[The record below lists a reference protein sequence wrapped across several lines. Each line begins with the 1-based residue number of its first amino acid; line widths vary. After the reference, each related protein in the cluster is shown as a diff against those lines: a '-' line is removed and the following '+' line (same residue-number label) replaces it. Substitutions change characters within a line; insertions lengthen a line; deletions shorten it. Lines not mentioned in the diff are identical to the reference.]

1 MCDEV
6 GAEGTPHTHLYI
18 YSPNAILFSTLQQR
32 FFGAHIEIARGR
44 HQENRDYIRKEGKW
58 LDDAKH
64 ETNLP
69 DTFEESGA
77 VPSERDRR
85 ETISEEILEMI
96 LAGASNA
103 EILMQHPGAMN
114 RLHHIEA
121 ARQTLF
127 ADKYADAW
135 RDLDVTYLW
144 GKTGVGK
151 TRTIM
156 ERYGYKNVYR
166 VTDYDHP
173 FDDYKGEK
181 VVLFEEFR
189 SSLKI
194 ADMLKYLDGY
204 PLMLPCRYGNKAAG
218 FDKVYIVSNI
228 PLSQQYPNTQLSEQ
242 ETYKAFL
249 RRIDREYE
257 MLESFD
263 GGLGLALL
271 HHAQHRVQQHHDEDD
286 EHLREALAAEGVG
299 HGGHRR
305 RCQQDQQHGILQ
317 LGQKALEQGG
327 LFRLLQ
333 FVGAVFGQPLRRLLL
348 RQAGGTGAQLL
359 QNLLRA
365 AVVIIVHV
373 YRSLLSEIMR
383 LRAKKKTHARTGYV
397 GA

>member
-6 GAEGTPHTHLYI
+6 GAEGTAHTHLYL

-69 DTFEESGA
+69 ETFEESGP
-77 VPSERDRR
+77 VPTERNRR
-85 ETISEEILEMI
+85 ETVSEEILELI

-103 EILMQHPGAMN
+103 EILMQYPSAMN

-228 PLSQQYPNTQLSEQ
+228 PLSQQYPNTQLSEP
-242 ETYKAFL
+242 ETYRAFL
-249 RRIDREYE
+249 RRIGHEYE
-257 MLESFD
+257 MLENS
-263 GGLGLALL
+263 
-271 HHAQHRVQQHHDEDD
+271 DD
-286 EHLREALAAEGVG
+286 
-299 HGGHRR
+299 
-305 RCQQDQQHGILQ
+305 D
-317 LGQKALEQGG
+317 
-327 LFRLLQ
+327 
-333 FVGAVFGQPLRRLLL
+333 PL
-348 RQAGGTGAQLL
+348 
-359 QNLLRA
+359 
-365 AVVIIVHV
+365 
-373 YRSLLSEIMR
+373 
-383 LRAKKKTHARTGYV
+383 
-397 GA
+397 

>member
-6 GAEGTPHTHLYI
+6 GAEGTSHTHLYI

-77 VPSERDRR
+77 VPPERDRR

-257 MLESFD
+257 MLESS
-263 GGLGLALL
+263 
-271 HHAQHRVQQHHDEDD
+271 DD
-286 EHLREALAAEGVG
+286 
-299 HGGHRR
+299 
-305 RCQQDQQHGILQ
+305 D
-317 LGQKALEQGG
+317 
-327 LFRLLQ
+327 
-333 FVGAVFGQPLRRLLL
+333 PL
-348 RQAGGTGAQLL
+348 
-359 QNLLRA
+359 
-365 AVVIIVHV
+365 
-373 YRSLLSEIMR
+373 
-383 LRAKKKTHARTGYV
+383 
-397 GA
+397 